1 MGLTEILWQGLGV
14 FFTLA
19 VLSFL
24 YKDNPFYKFAEH
36 VVVGVS
42 AGYFVIIL
50 YYTSLRP
57 SLFDKLFLEN
67 TWTPT
72 TGHLHYLIPLVL
84 GILMWTRFSKKWS
97 WVSRY
102 SIALYI
108 GIATGVSIP
117 LEMKNRVIEQV
128 RGTVLLTDF
137 AWSKTGMLGL
147 PAGLWDVVLIILV
160 VCALIYFYFS
170 KEHKGWFG
178 GVAKVGI
185 YTLMIGFGA
194 SFGLTV
200 MARLSLF
207 IDRVQFV
214 NNWVSL
220 VISKL

>member
-1 MGLTEILWQGLGV
+1 
-14 FFTLA
+14 
-19 VLSFL
+19 
-24 YKDNPFYKFAEH
+24 
-36 VVVGVS
+36 
-42 AGYFVIIL
+42 
-50 YYTSLRP
+50 
-57 SLFDKLFLEN
+57 
-67 TWTPT
+67 
-72 TGHLHYLIPLVL
+72 
-84 GILMWTRFSKKWS
+84 
-97 WVSRY
+97 
-102 SIALYI
+102 
-108 GIATGVSIP
+108 
-117 LEMKNRVIEQV
+117 
-128 RGTVLLTDF
+128 VLLTDF
-137 AWSKTGMLGL
+137 AWGKTGMLGL